1 MSSRPRKLLKGLAI
15 AAAVVVVLC
24 GLLLGAFQVAVS
36 RVPEYRVQL
45 QSWIGERTG
54 LVIEFSR
61 LSARLRL
68 FGPELVFHDAV
79 VRTPDRTI
87 VLASARR
94 GSVGFDLWTSVST
107 GRLTA
112 GRFSLDSPEIGL
124 IRTREGR
131 IELVGQSALPD
142 RDSKSFAIENLPVG
156 RFRVS
161 DAIVSFRDEATGRGP
176 WALSGVSFNLNR
188 QPHAMELQGNA
199 ALPATLG
206 KSLEFSGRA
215 KGALEDSHTVVS
227 AFSIEGDQLDLAG
240 WADLLPDEWPAPE
253 TGRGSLLV
261 SGTLRGVQLASL
273 NAKVDFR
280 KVVAVAP
287 VWTVELPTAAPL
299 QIKLDDADSPTA
311 KAATTGASATP
322 TQSAEPP
329 VEKRAAA
336 SPGTPELLSYERI
349 AFNVVANR
357 ITDGWK
363 LTANDVDVARG
374 KDDWSA
380 GALAA
385 QWTRNAEGAAT
396 LTAQADHLLL
406 QNIWPLLAYLPE
418 SESLAHLR
426 ALQVTGAIDDLSLD
440 MQRASANEPPQYALQ
455 ANLDDVSLKPVLR
468 APGLTGLTGA
478 VSATQA
484 GGQLRL
490 DSQNVQFEL
499 PRMFRWPLQVQSVQ
513 GAIDWQRESAG
524 WRLRG
529 DAVTV
534 NSVDGNVVASFAMT
548 LPDDDSSPVLELKA
562 QAKDL
567 NAASTRKYLPA
578 DKMSPKGLEW
588 LDRAFPVGFVRAAD
602 VRYAGPTRAFPFRGG
617 EGEFLATAQIEGMTV
632 DYQPGWQPATGMNG
646 QVEFRNQGMR
656 LRTGTAAL
664 GGLRLTSI
672 SGEFADFKIG
682 DIAVNAVAAGDLGHA
697 LKFLQTSPISA
708 SLGNSFQK
716 LRGQGESQ
724 SRVSLWLPLKRMGDR
739 RILVNTQLK
748 DSTVTMD
755 GVDAPITQ
763 LSGTLRVRQS
773 LPDMADLQGQWL
785 GGSLAIAVSS
795 EDKSNR
801 AQVLAKGQA
810 NAADLATLL
819 HLPAAV
825 KLNGSTQWQFATQL
839 ASGPGTRF
847 AQKFTI
853 DSNLEGLG
861 LELPYPVGKSADE
874 KRPLRLELEY
884 PQDDLLLARSS
895 MGDIR
900 ALVRMNRGADGWN
913 LDRGGVRADA
923 IAAALPDHRGFRI
936 EGSLDRLKLDDWFT
950 LRSSSGS
957 PAAAAGGT
965 TGSKRLADYL
975 HAASLRV
982 GTLQLYGYQWADV
995 RGIMQATRSGWQVD
1009 VAGPNA
1015 AGSLQIPDDFTGNQP
1030 LNASLERLIV
1040 TSIPKTDGEK
1050 NDSKK
1055 KAPSDP
1061 RSWPALRVFVAN
1073 FAVDK
1078 HTLGTVDLRTSRVP
1092 AGIKVDSL
1100 TLVQDT
1106 LQGMAS
1112 GQWLMTAEGERS
1124 SLNAKV
1130 SSTDVGATLRALNY
1144 TQFIEA
1150 KRGEISADLSWP
1162 GGFDGDFLGQAS
1174 GTLTVNAENGQLL
1187 SVQPGAGRV
1196 LGLLSVAALP
1206 RRLSLD
1212 FSDLTDKGLSF
1223 DSVHGDF
1230 ELRKGDAF
1238 TSNLLLRGPAA
1249 EIGIAGRTGLGAHDY
1264 DQTAVVTGNLG
1275 ATLPVAGALAGG
1287 PAVGAAL
1294 LLFTRVFKEPL
1305 KGIARGY
1312 YRITGSWDEPVVER
1326 VDAAE
1331 VREASAAGT

>member
-1 MSSRPRKLLKGLAI
+1 MPSRSRKLLKGLAI
-15 AAAVVVVLC
+15 AAAASVVLC
-24 GLLLGAFQVAVS
+24 GLLLGAFQLAVS

-54 LVIEFSR
+54 LVIEFSK
-61 LSARLRL
+61 LSARLRM

-79 VRTPDRTI
+79 VRTPDRAI

-142 RDSKSFAIENLPVG
+142 RDSKSFAIQNLPVG
-156 RFRVS
+156 HFRVS

-176 WALSGVSFNLNR
+176 WAMSGVSFNLNR
-188 QPHAMELQGNA
+188 QPHSMELQGNA

-206 KSLEFSGRA
+206 KLLEFSGRA
-215 KGALEDSHTVVS
+215 KGALEDSQTVVS

-287 VWTVELPTAAPL
+287 VWTVELPTADPL
-299 QIKLDDADSPTA
+299 QIKSDDAGGP
-311 KAATTGASATP
+311 ATKVGPVVASTP
-322 TQSAEPP
+322 VEPP
-329 VEKRAAA
+329 VQKRAAA
-336 SPGTPELLSYERI
+336 PPATPELLSYERI
-349 AFNVVANR
+349 AFNIVANR
-357 ITDGWK
+357 IADGWK
-363 LTANDVDVARG
+363 VAANDVDVARG
-374 KDDWSA
+374 KDDWRA

-385 QWTRNAEGAAT
+385 QWTKNAQGAT
-396 LTAQADHLLL
+396 TMTANADRLLL

-418 SESLAHLR
+418 SESLARLR
-426 ALQVTGAIDDLSLD
+426 ALQVTGAIDDLSLQ
-440 MQRASANEPPQYALQ
+440 MQRANVNEPPQYSLQ
-455 ANLDDVSLKPVLR
+455 ANLDDVSLQPVLR
-468 APGLTGLTGA
+468 APGLAGLTGS
-478 VSATQA
+478 VKATQT

-490 DSQNVQFEL
+490 DSENVQFEL

-513 GAIDWQRESAG
+513 GAIDWERAGAG
-524 WRLRG
+524 WSFRS

-534 NSVDGNVVASFAMT
+534 KSVDGNVVASFAMT
-548 LPDDDSSPVLELKA
+548 LPGGDASPVLDLKA
-562 QAKDL
+562 RASDL

-588 LDRAFPVGFVRAAD
+588 LDRAFPAGFVRKAD
-602 VRYAGPTRAFPFRGG
+602 VHYSGPTRAFPFRGG
-617 EGEFLATAQIEGMTV
+617 EGEFRATAQIEGITF

-646 QVEFRNQGMR
+646 LVEFRNQGMR

-672 SGEFADFKIG
+672 SGEFADFKVG
-682 DIAVNAVAAGDLGHA
+682 DISVNAVAAGDLNHA
-697 LKFLQTSPISA
+697 LKFLQTSPIGA
-708 SLGNSFQK
+708 SLGNTFQK
-716 LRGQGESQ
+716 LRGQGDSQ
-724 SRVSLWLPLKRMGDR
+724 SRVTMWLPLKRMGDR
-739 RILVNTQLK
+739 STVVSTQLK
-748 DSTVTMD
+748 NSTVTMD

-785 GGSLAIAVSS
+785 GGPLAINVSS
-795 EDKSNR
+795 EDKANR

-810 NAADLATLL
+810 NAAELATLL

-847 AQKFTI
+847 AQKFTV
-853 DSNLEGLG
+853 DSSLEGLG
-861 LELPYPVGKSADE
+861 LELPYPVGKSAAE

-895 MGDIR
+895 LGDIR
-900 ALVRMNRGADGWN
+900 ALVRMKRAADGWS

-936 EGSLDRLKLDDWFT
+936 EGSVDRLKLDDWLA
-950 LRSSSGS
+950 LRSSGASATS
-957 PAAAAGGT
+957 VATAAGT

-982 GTLQLYGYQWADV
+982 SNLQLYGYQWADV
-995 RGIMQATRSGWQVD
+995 RGIMQSTRSGWQVD

-1030 LNASLERLIV
+1030 LNVALERLIV
-1040 TSIPKTDGEK
+1040 TSVPKTDAEK

-1055 KAPSDP
+1055 KAAPRDP
-1061 RSWPALRVFVAN
+1061 RSWPALRVFIAN
-1073 FAVDK
+1073 LAVDK
-1078 HTLGTVDLRTSRVP
+1078 HTLGAVDLRTSRVP

-1100 TLVQDT
+1100 TLVQDA
-1106 LQGMAS
+1106 LQATAS
-1112 GQWLMTAEGERS
+1112 GQWLMTSEGERS

-1238 TSNLLLRGPAA
+1238 TTNLLLRGPAA